1 MDVLGAHTAA
11 GSESSALAAELLSIL
26 GGLELESLIQ
36 AHDQAA
42 ALLDPACFT
51 RGKRHKVRMTYLLFN
66 IKSIYLAINIYFDI
80 YVIKRTFFGI

>member
-1 MDVLGAHTAA
+1 MDVLGSQTAT
-11 GSESSALAAELLSIL
+11 GGENSAVAAELLSIL

-51 RGKRHKVRMTYLLFN
+51 RGKRHKVSFWN
-66 IKSIYLAINIYFDI
+66 
-80 YVIKRTFFGI
+80 

>member
-1 MDVLGAHTAA
+1 MDVLGAHTSS
-11 GSESSALAAELLSIL
+11 GGETSALAVELLSLL

-51 RGKRHKVRMTYLLFN
+51 RGKRHKVQQCHRRTRNLNLL
-66 IKSIYLAINIYFDI
+66 
-80 YVIKRTFFGI
+80 

>member
-1 MDVLGAHTAA
+1 MDVLGAHTSTGA
-11 GSESSALAAELLSIL
+11 ESSALAAELLSIL

-51 RGKRHKVRMTYLLFN
+51 RGKRHKVR
-66 IKSIYLAINIYFDI
+66 
-80 YVIKRTFFGI
+80 KR

>member
-1 MDVLGAHTAA
+1 MDVLGAHTATGA
-11 GSESSALAAELLSIL
+11 ESSALAAELLSIL

-51 RGKRHKVRMTYLLFN
+51 RGKRHKVRKLRFFYCLSKRNLRI
-66 IKSIYLAINIYFDI
+66 IKIDF
-80 YVIKRTFFGI
+80 VI